1 MRRGGHELMHRR
13 QIGETKQFGGNKK
26 QTTTDLKNIEARK
39 KIRNP
44 SFNIFSFFYLT
55 IGRHLR
61 PKRM

>member
-39 KIRNP
+39 KYVTLP
-44 SFNIFSFFYLT
+44 STFFLSS
-55 IGRHLR
+55 I
-61 PKRM
+61 